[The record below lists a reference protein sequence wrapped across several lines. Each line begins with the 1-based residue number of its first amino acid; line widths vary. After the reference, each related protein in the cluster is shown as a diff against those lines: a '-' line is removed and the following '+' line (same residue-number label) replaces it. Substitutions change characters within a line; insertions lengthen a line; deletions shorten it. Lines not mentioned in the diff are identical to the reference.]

1 MGRKGKRVAMLV
13 ELAIEQV
20 AIIDR
25 LSLRFE
31 PGLNVLTGETGAGK
45 SILIDALSLALGERA
60 EAEMLRAG
68 AEHAQVTAVFEVSS
82 STNLLERLQEFGF
95 SPEDGLLYLTREL
108 SVGGRSQAR
117 INGRPVP
124 VAALKAVG
132 DLLVDLH
139 GQHQHQSL
147 FNTSEQMRFLDEWCG
162 ENVLALK
169 AQLGECVREMH
180 SLQRQL
186 NVLQADARERAH
198 LLDLYTF
205 QKGEIEAA
213 RLSAGEEE
221 ELLAEERRLVH
232 SEKLYAAA
240 EAAHTLL
247 AAGEPAALD
256 LLAQA
261 VRELE
266 EVLPVDADLQPL
278 VENLQSALYTVQES
292 AADLRAYR
300 DRVEF
305 NPERLN
311 EVGERLHLIRTLKR
325 KYGDT
330 VEAVL
335 DYLREVTEKIERL
348 QGGEERAEQITV
360 QLRQVEQRAQ
370 AFAQE
375 LSRLRREGA
384 RRFEQAVAQ
393 ELNDLAMP
401 RARFE
406 VKLTPK
412 PLDGGGADAIEFLI
426 APNPGEPL
434 RPLSKIAS
442 GGELSRVMLAIKGVL
457 AGVED
462 VCTLVFDEIDIG
474 IGGRTASVVGE
485 KLHALSGQRQILC
498 ITHLPQIASRARLHL
513 LIEKRESQG
522 RTVATVTPVES
533 EARVR
538 EIARML
544 GDTGESALRH
554 AREML
559 EGAVSGLQSEQK

>member
-1 MGRKGKRVAMLV
+1 MLV
-13 ELAIEQV
+13 ELSVEQI

-25 LSLRFE
+25 LNLRFDA
-31 PGLNVLTGETGAGK
+31 GLNVLTGETGAGK

-68 AEHAQVTAVFEVSS
+68 AERAQVTAVFDLSNS
-82 STNLLERLQEFGF
+82 PRLMQSLQELGVT
-95 SPEDGLLYLTREL
+95 PEDGLLYLTREL
-108 SVGGRSQAR
+108 LAGGRSQAR

-124 VAALKAVG
+124 VATLKSVG

-147 FNTSEQMRFLDEWCG
+147 FNVSEQMRFLDEWCG
-162 ENVLALK
+162 EKVLSLK
-169 AQLGECVREMH
+169 AQVGECVRQIRA
-180 SLQRQL
+180 LQREL
-186 NVLQADARERAH
+186 SSLQADARERAH

-205 QKGEIEAA
+205 QKNEIEQAH
-213 RLSAGEEE
+213 LTPGEEE
-221 ELLAEERRLVH
+221 ELVAEERRLAH
-232 SEKLYAAA
+232 AERLYATA
-240 EAAHTLL
+240 ETAHELL
-247 AAGEPAALD
+247 TSGEPSAVD

-261 VRELE
+261 VRALE
-266 EVLPVDADLQPL
+266 EVVSIDADLQPIA
-278 VENLQSALYTVQES
+278 ENLQNALYSVQD
-292 AADLRAYR
+292 AAGELRAYR

-305 NPERLN
+305 NPDRLN
-311 EVGERLHLIRTLKR
+311 EVQERLHIIRTLKR

-335 DYLREVTEKIERL
+335 DYLREVTDKMERL
-348 QGGEERAEQITV
+348 QGGEERAEQIAEA
-360 QLRQVEQRAQ
+360 LRDLEERAQ
-370 AFAQE
+370 ELAGE

-393 ELNDLAMP
+393 ELNELAMP

-412 PLDGGGADAIEFLI
+412 PLESDGADAIEFLI
-426 APNPGEPL
+426 APNPGEPP
-434 RPLSKIAS
+434 RPLSRIAS
-442 GGELSRVMLAIKGVL
+442 GGELSRVMLAIKSVL

-462 VCTLVFDEIDIG
+462 VPTLVFDEIDIG

-485 KLHALSGQRQILC
+485 KLHSLSQQRQILC

-513 LIEKRESQG
+513 LIEKCEVEG
-522 RTVATVTPVES
+522 RTVTAVTPVEG
-533 EARVR
+533 EARVQ

-559 EGAVSGLQSEQK
+559 GAGR

>member
-1 MGRKGKRVAMLV
+1 MLV
-13 ELAIEQV
+13 ELAVEQI

-25 LSLRFE
+25 LNLRFE

-68 AEHAQVTAVFEVSS
+68 AEHAQVTAVFDVSS
-82 STNLLERLQEFGF
+82 SSRLLERLQELGIT
-95 SPEDGLLYLTREL
+95 PEDGLLYLTRDL
-108 SVGGRSQAR
+108 FAGGRSQAR

-124 VAALKAVG
+124 IATLKAVG

-147 FNTSEQMRFLDEWCG
+147 FNAGEQMRFLDEWCG
-162 ENVLALK
+162 EKVLSLK
-169 AQLGECVREMH
+169 AELSECVREMRA
-180 SLQRQL
+180 LQREL
-186 NVLQADARERAH
+186 SSLQADARERAH

-205 QKGEIEAA
+205 QKQEIEQAH
-213 RLSAGEEE
+213 LTPGEEE
-221 ELLAEERRLVH
+221 ELLAEERRLAH
-232 SEKLYAAA
+232 AEKLFATA
-240 EAAHTLL
+240 ETAYELL
-247 AAGEPAALD
+247 TAGEPAAVD

-261 VRELE
+261 VRALE
-266 EVLPVDADLQPL
+266 EILPIDAELQPL
-278 VENLQSALYTVQES
+278 VENLQNAMYAVQDASAE
-292 AADLRAYR
+292 LRAYR

-311 EVGERLHLIRTLKR
+311 EVQDRLHLIRTLKR

-330 VEAVL
+330 IEAVL
-335 DYLREVTEKIERL
+335 EYLREVTEKMERL
-348 QGGEERAEQITV
+348 QGGEERAEELAAA
-360 QLRQVEQRAQ
+360 LRRTEERAQ
-370 AFAQE
+370 QLATE

-393 ELNDLAMP
+393 ELSELAMP

-412 PLDGGGADAIEFLI
+412 PLESDGVDAVEFLI
-426 APNPGEPL
+426 APNPGEPP

-462 VCTLVFDEIDIG
+462 VPTLVFDEIDIG
-474 IGGRTASVVGE
+474 IGGRTAGVVGE
-485 KLHALSGQRQILC
+485 KLHSLSRQRQILC

-513 LIEKRESQG
+513 LIEKREAEG
-522 RTVATVTPVES
+522 RTVTAVTPVEGD
-533 EARVR
+533 ARVR

-559 EGAVSGLQSEQK
+559 EAVH

>member
-1 MGRKGKRVAMLV
+1 MLV
-13 ELAIEQV
+13 ELAVEQI
-20 AIIDR
+20 AIIER
-25 LSLRFE
+25 LNLRFE

-68 AEHAQVTAVFEVSS
+68 AERAQVTAVFDVSAS
-82 STNLLERLQEFGF
+82 PHLLARMQELGVV
-95 SPEDGLLYLTREL
+95 PEEGLLYLTREL
-108 SVGGRSQAR
+108 FAGGRSQAR

-124 VAALKAVG
+124 VATLKAVG

-147 FNTSEQMRFLDEWCG
+147 FHTSEQMRFLDEWCG
-162 ENVLALK
+162 EEVLRLK
-169 AQLGECVREMH
+169 AELGECVREVRT
-180 SLQRQL
+180 LQREL
-186 NVLQADARERAH
+186 STLQADARERAH

-205 QKGEIEAA
+205 QKQEIEQAH
-213 RLSAGEEE
+213 LTPGEEE
-221 ELLAEERRLVH
+221 ELLAEERRLAH
-232 SEKLYAAA
+232 AEKLFASA
-240 EAAHTLL
+240 ETAYELL
-247 AAGEPAALD
+247 TAGEPAAVD

-261 VRELE
+261 VRTLE
-266 EVLPVDADLQPL
+266 EILPIDADLQPL
-278 VENLQSALYTVQES
+278 VENLQNALYAVQDA

-305 NPERLN
+305 NPDRLN
-311 EVGERLHLIRTLKR
+311 EVQDRLHLIRTLKR

-335 DYLREVTEKIERL
+335 DYLREVTEKMERL
-348 QGGEERAEQITV
+348 QGGEERAEELMTA
-360 QLRQVEQRAQ
+360 LRQAEQKAQ
-370 AFAQE
+370 NLAQE

-393 ELNDLAMP
+393 ELSELAMP

-412 PLDGGGADAIEFLI
+412 PLDSDGVDAVEFLI
-426 APNPGEPL
+426 APNAGEPP

-442 GGELSRVMLAIKGVL
+442 GGELSRVMLAIKSVL

-462 VCTLVFDEIDIG
+462 VPTLVFDEIDIG
-474 IGGRTASVVGE
+474 IGGRTAGVVGQ
-485 KLHALSGQRQILC
+485 KLQSLSQQRQILC
-498 ITHLPQIASRARLHL
+498 ITHLPQIASRARAHL
-513 LIEKRESQG
+513 LIEKREAEG
-522 RTVATVTPVES
+522 RTVTAVTPVEG

-544 GDTGESALRH
+544 GDTGDSALRH

-559 EGAVSGLQSEQK
+559 ETVH

>member
-1 MGRKGKRVAMLV
+1 MLV
-13 ELAIEQV
+13 ELAVEQI

-68 AEHAQVTAVFEVSS
+68 AERAQVTAVFDVSAS
-82 STNLLERLQEFGF
+82 PRLIARIQELGVV
-95 SPEDGLLYLTREL
+95 PEEGLLYLTREL
-108 SVGGRSQAR
+108 FAGGRSQAR
-117 INGRPVP
+117 INARPVP
-124 VAALKAVG
+124 VATLKAVG

-147 FNTSEQMRFLDEWCG
+147 FHTSEQMRFLDEWCG
-162 ENVLALK
+162 QEVLRRK
-169 AQLGECVREMH
+169 AELGECVREMRA
-180 SLQRQL
+180 LQREL
-186 NVLQADARERAH
+186 STLQADARERAH

-205 QKGEIEAA
+205 QKQEIEQAH
-213 RLSAGEEE
+213 LTPSEEE
-221 ELLAEERRLVH
+221 ELLAEERRLAH
-232 SEKLYAAA
+232 AEKLFASA
-240 EAAHTLL
+240 ETAYGLL
-247 AAGEPAALD
+247 TAGEPAAAD

-261 VRELE
+261 VRTLE
-266 EVLPVDADLQPL
+266 EVVPVDADLQPL
-278 VENLQSALYTVQES
+278 VENLQNALYAVQDA

-305 NPERLN
+305 HPERLN
-311 EVGERLHLIRTLKR
+311 EVQERLHLIRTLKR

-335 DYLREVTEKIERL
+335 DYLREVTEKMQRL
-348 QGGEERAEQITV
+348 QGGEERAEELMSALQ
-360 QLRQVEQRAQ
+360 QAEQRAQ
-370 AFAQE
+370 NLAQE

-384 RRFEQAVAQ
+384 RCFEQAVAQ
-393 ELNDLAMP
+393 ELVELAMP

-412 PLDGGGADAIEFLI
+412 PLESDGVDAVEFLF
-426 APNPGEPL
+426 APNPGEPP

-442 GGELSRVMLAIKGVL
+442 GGELSRVMLAIKSVL

-462 VCTLVFDEIDIG
+462 VPTLVFDEIDIG
-474 IGGRTASVVGE
+474 IGGRTAGVVGQ
-485 KLHALSGQRQILC
+485 KLHSLSQQRQILC
-498 ITHLPQIASRARLHL
+498 ITHLPQIASRARAHL
-513 LIEKRESQG
+513 LIEKREAEG
-522 RTVATVTPVES
+522 RTVTAVTPVEG

-559 EGAVSGLQSEQK
+559 ETVH

>member
-1 MGRKGKRVAMLV
+1 MLV
-13 ELAIEQV
+13 ELSVEQI

-25 LSLRFE
+25 LNLRFDA
-31 PGLNVLTGETGAGK
+31 GLNVLTGETGAGK

-68 AEHAQVTAVFEVSS
+68 AERAQVTAVFDLSNS
-82 STNLLERLQEFGF
+82 PRLMQSLQELGVT
-95 SPEDGLLYLTREL
+95 PEDGLLYLTREL
-108 SVGGRSQAR
+108 LAGGRSQAR

-124 VAALKAVG
+124 VATLKSVG

-147 FNTSEQMRFLDEWCG
+147 FNVSEQMRFLDEWCG
-162 ENVLALK
+162 EKVLSLK
-169 AQLGECVREMH
+169 AQVGECVRQIRA
-180 SLQRQL
+180 LQREL
-186 NVLQADARERAH
+186 SSLQADARERAH

-205 QKGEIEAA
+205 QKNEIEQAH
-213 RLSAGEEE
+213 LTPGEEE
-221 ELLAEERRLVH
+221 ELVAEERRLAH
-232 SEKLYAAA
+232 AERLYATA
-240 EAAHTLL
+240 ETAHELL
-247 AAGEPAALD
+247 TSGEPSAVD

-261 VRELE
+261 VRALE
-266 EVLPVDADLQPL
+266 EVVSIDADLQPIA
-278 VENLQSALYTVQES
+278 ENLQNALYSVQD
-292 AADLRAYR
+292 AAGELRAYR

-305 NPERLN
+305 NPDRLN
-311 EVGERLHLIRTLKR
+311 EVQERLHIIRTLKR

-335 DYLREVTEKIERL
+335 DYLREVTDKMERL
-348 QGGEERAEQITV
+348 QGGEERAEQIAEA
-360 QLRQVEQRAQ
+360 LRDLEERAQ
-370 AFAQE
+370 ELAGE

-393 ELNDLAMP
+393 ELNELAMP

-412 PLDGGGADAIEFLI
+412 PLESDGADAIEFLI
-426 APNPGEPL
+426 APNPGEPP
-434 RPLSKIAS
+434 RPLSRIAS
-442 GGELSRVMLAIKGVL
+442 GGELSRVMLAIKSVL

-462 VCTLVFDEIDIG
+462 VPTLVFDEIDIG

-485 KLHALSGQRQILC
+485 KLHSLSQQRQILC

-513 LIEKRESQG
+513 LIEKREVEG
-522 RTVATVTPVES
+522 RTVTAVTPVEG
-533 EARVR
+533 EARVQ

-559 EGAVSGLQSEQK
+559 GAGR

>member
-1 MGRKGKRVAMLV
+1 MLV
-13 ELAIEQV
+13 ELAVEQI

-25 LSLRFE
+25 LNLRFE

-60 EAEMLRAG
+60 EVEMLRSG
-68 AEHAQVTAVFEVSS
+68 AEHAQVTAVFDVSRS
-82 STNLLERLQEFGF
+82 PRLLARLQELGVT
-95 SPEDGLLYLTREL
+95 PEEGLLYLTREL
-108 SVGGRSQAR
+108 FAGGRSQAR

-124 VAALKAVG
+124 VATLKAVG

-147 FNTSEQMRFLDEWCG
+147 FHAGEQMRFLDEWCG
-162 ENVLALK
+162 EKVLSLK
-169 AQLGECVREMH
+169 AELGECVRQMH
-180 SLQRQL
+180 ALQREL
-186 NVLQADARERAH
+186 SSLQADARERAH

-205 QKGEIEAA
+205 QKQEIEQAH
-213 RLSAGEEE
+213 LLPGEEE
-221 ELLAEERRLVH
+221 ELLAEERRLAH
-232 SEKLYAAA
+232 AEKLFATA
-240 EAAHTLL
+240 ETAYELL
-247 AAGEPAALD
+247 TAGEPAAVD

-261 VRELE
+261 VRTLE
-266 EVLPVDADLQPL
+266 EILPIDTSLQPL
-278 VENLQSALYTVQES
+278 VENLQNALYVVQDTS
-292 AADLRAYR
+292 ADLRAYR

-305 NPERLN
+305 NPDRLS
-311 EVGERLHLIRTLKR
+311 EVQDRLHLIRTLKR

-335 DYLREVTEKIERL
+335 DYLREVTQKMERL
-348 QGGEERAEQITV
+348 QGGEERAEELAAA
-360 QLRQVEQRAQ
+360 LRQVERKAHQLAE
-370 AFAQE
+370 E

-393 ELNDLAMP
+393 ELSELAMP

-406 VKLTPK
+406 VRLAPK
-412 PLDGGGADAIEFLI
+412 PLETDGMDAVEFLI
-426 APNPGEPL
+426 APNPGEPP
-434 RPLSKIAS
+434 RPLAKIAS
-442 GGELSRVMLAIKGVL
+442 GGELSRVMLAVKSVL

-462 VCTLVFDEIDIG
+462 VPTLVFDEVDIG
-474 IGGRTASVVGE
+474 IGGRTAGIVGE
-485 KLHALSGQRQILC
+485 KLHSLSCQRQILC

-513 LIEKRESQG
+513 LIEKHEAEG
-522 RTVATVTPVES
+522 RTTTAVTPVEGD
-533 EARVR
+533 ARVR

-559 EGAVSGLQSEQK
+559 EAVR

>member
-1 MGRKGKRVAMLV
+1 MLV
-13 ELAIEQV
+13 ELAVEQI

-25 LSLRFE
+25 LNLRFE

-68 AEHAQVTAVFEVSS
+68 AEHAQVTAVFDVSCS
-82 STNLLERLQEFGF
+82 PRLLERLQELGIH
-95 SPEDGLLYLTREL
+95 PEDGLLYLTRDL
-108 SVGGRSQAR
+108 FAGGRSQAR

-124 VAALKAVG
+124 IATLKAVG

-147 FNTSEQMRFLDEWCG
+147 FNAGEQMRFLDEWCG
-162 ENVLALK
+162 KKVLSLK
-169 AQLGECVREMH
+169 AELGECVREMRT
-180 SLQRQL
+180 LQREL
-186 NVLQADARERAH
+186 SSLQADARERAH
-198 LLDLYTF
+198 LIDLYTF
-205 QKGEIEAA
+205 QKQEIEQAH
-213 RLSAGEEE
+213 LMPGEEE
-221 ELLAEERRLVH
+221 ELLAEERRLSH
-232 SEKLYAAA
+232 AEKLFATA
-240 EAAHTLL
+240 ETAYELL
-247 AAGEPAALD
+247 AAGEPAAVD

-261 VRELE
+261 VRALE
-266 EVLPVDADLQPL
+266 EILPIDADLRPL
-278 VENLQSALYTVQES
+278 VENLQNALYAVQDA

-311 EVGERLHLIRTLKR
+311 EVQERLHLVRTLKR

-330 VEAVL
+330 IEAVL
-335 DYLREVTEKIERL
+335 EYLREVTEKMERL
-348 QGGEERAEQITV
+348 QGGEERAEELAV
-360 QLRQVEQRAQ
+360 ALRRTEERAQ
-370 AFAQE
+370 QLAAE

-384 RRFEQAVAQ
+384 HRFEQAVAQ
-393 ELNDLAMP
+393 ELDELAMP

-412 PLDGGGADAIEFLI
+412 PLESDGVDAVEFLI
-426 APNPGEPL
+426 APNPGEPP

-462 VCTLVFDEIDIG
+462 VPTLVFDEIDIG
-474 IGGRTASVVGE
+474 IGGRTAGVVGE
-485 KLHALSGQRQILC
+485 KLHSLCRQRQILC

-513 LIEKRESQG
+513 LIEKREAEG
-522 RTVATVTPVES
+522 RTVTAVTPVQGD
-533 EARVR
+533 ARVR

-559 EGAVSGLQSEQK
+559 EAVH

>member
-1 MGRKGKRVAMLV
+1 MLV
-13 ELAIEQV
+13 ELAVEQI

-25 LSLRFE
+25 LNLRFE

-68 AEHAQVTAVFEVSS
+68 AERAQVTAVFDVSS
-82 STNLLERLQEFGF
+82 SPHLLTRLQELDIT
-95 SPEDGLLYLTREL
+95 PEEGLLYLTREL
-108 SVGGRSQAR
+108 FAGGRSQAR

-124 VAALKAVG
+124 VATLKAVG

-147 FNTSEQMRFLDEWCG
+147 FNLNEQMRFLDQWCG
-162 ENVLALK
+162 QKTLVLK
-169 AQLGECVREMH
+169 AELGDCVREMH
-180 SLQRQL
+180 ALQREL
-186 NVLQADARERAH
+186 SSLQADARERAH

-205 QKGEIEAA
+205 QKQQIEQA
-213 RLSAGEEE
+213 RLVPGEEE
-221 ELLAEERRLVH
+221 ELVAEERRLAH
-232 SEKLYAAA
+232 A
-240 EAAHTLL
+240 ERLFATAETAYELL
-247 AAGEPAALD
+247 TAGEPSAVD
-256 LLAQA
+256 LLAQSIRA
-261 VRELE
+261 LE
-266 EVLPVDADLQPL
+266 EVLPIDVGLQPL
-278 VENLQSALYTVQES
+278 VEHLRSALYTVQDTAGE
-292 AADLRAYR
+292 LRAYR

-305 NPERLN
+305 NPERLG
-311 EVGERLHLIRTLKR
+311 EVQERLHLIRTLKR

-335 DYLREVTEKIERL
+335 EYLREVTEKMRSL
-348 QGGEERAEQITV
+348 QGGEERAEEIADALEQKK
-360 QLRQVEQRAQ
+360 QRAQ
-370 AFAQE
+370 GLATE
-375 LSRLRREGA
+375 LSKLRREGA

-393 ELNDLAMP
+393 ELSELAMP

-412 PLDGGGADAIEFLI
+412 PLETDGADAIEFLI
-426 APNPGEPL
+426 APNPGEPP

-442 GGELSRVMLAIKGVL
+442 GGELSRVVLAIKSVL
-457 AGVED
+457 ADIED
-462 VCTLVFDEIDIG
+462 VPTLVFDEIDIG
-474 IGGRTASVVGE
+474 IGGRTAGVVGE
-485 KLHALSGQRQILC
+485 KLHSLSDRRQILC

-513 LIEKRESQG
+513 LIEKHETEG
-522 RTVATVTPVES
+522 RTVTAVTPVEGD
-533 EARVR
+533 ARVW

-559 EGAVSGLQSEQK
+559 EAVR

>member
-1 MGRKGKRVAMLV
+1 MLV
-13 ELAIEQV
+13 ELSVEQI

-25 LSLRFE
+25 LNLRFE

-45 SILIDALSLALGERA
+45 SILIDALGLALGERA
-60 EAEMLRAG
+60 ETEMLRAG
-68 AEHAQVTAVFEVSS
+68 AEHAQVTAVFDVSAS
-82 STNLLERLQEFGF
+82 ARLAARIQELGAT
-95 SPEDGLLYLTREL
+95 PEDGLLYLTREL
-108 SVGGRSQAR
+108 FAGGRSQAR

-124 VAALKAVG
+124 VATLKAVG

-147 FNTSEQMRFLDEWCG
+147 FHASEQMRFLDEWCG
-162 ENVLALK
+162 EKVLSLK
-169 AQLGECVREMH
+169 AELGECVREMRA
-180 SLQRQL
+180 LQREL
-186 NVLQADARERAH
+186 STLQADARERAH

-205 QKGEIEAA
+205 QKQEIEQAH
-213 RLSAGEEE
+213 LTPGEEE
-221 ELLAEERRLVH
+221 ELLAEERRLAH
-232 SEKLYAAA
+232 AEKLFATA
-240 EAAHTLL
+240 ETACEMLT
-247 AAGEPAALD
+247 AGEPAAVD

-261 VRELE
+261 VRALE
-266 EVLPVDADLQPL
+266 ELLPIDSELQPL
-278 VENLQSALYTVQES
+278 VESLQNALYTVQDAS
-292 AADLRAYR
+292 AELRAYR

-305 NPERLN
+305 NPERLS
-311 EVGERLHLIRTLKR
+311 EVQDRLHLIRTLKR

-335 DYLREVTEKIERL
+335 DYLREVTEKMERL
-348 QGGEERAEQITV
+348 QGGEERAEELAV
-360 QLRQVEQRAQ
+360 ALRQTEEKAQ
-370 AFAQE
+370 QMAAE

-393 ELNDLAMP
+393 ELSELAMP

-412 PLDGGGADAIEFLI
+412 PLETDGADAVEFLI
-426 APNPGEPL
+426 APNPGEPP
-434 RPLSKIAS
+434 RPLSRIAS
-442 GGELSRVMLAIKGVL
+442 GGELSRVMLAIKSVL

-462 VCTLVFDEIDIG
+462 VPTLVFDEIDIG
-474 IGGRTASVVGE
+474 IGGRTAGVVGE
-485 KLHALSGQRQILC
+485 KLHSLSRQRQILC

-513 LIEKRESQG
+513 LIEKREAEG
-522 RTVATVTPVES
+522 RTVTAVTPVEG

-559 EGAVSGLQSEQK
+559 EAAR

>member
-1 MGRKGKRVAMLV
+1 MLV
-13 ELAIEQV
+13 ELAVEQI
-20 AIIDR
+20 AIIER
-25 LSLRFE
+25 LNLRFE

-68 AEHAQVTAVFEVSS
+68 AERAQVTAVFDVSAS
-82 STNLLERLQEFGF
+82 PRLLARMQELGVV
-95 SPEDGLLYLTREL
+95 PEEGLLYLTREL
-108 SVGGRSQAR
+108 FAGGRSQAR

-124 VAALKAVG
+124 VATLKAVG

-147 FNTSEQMRFLDEWCG
+147 FHTSEQMRFLDEWCG
-162 ENVLALK
+162 EEVLRLK
-169 AQLGECVREMH
+169 AELGECVREVRT
-180 SLQRQL
+180 LQREL
-186 NVLQADARERAH
+186 STLQADARERAH

-205 QKGEIEAA
+205 QKQEIEQAH
-213 RLSAGEEE
+213 LTPGEEE
-221 ELLAEERRLVH
+221 ELLAEERRLAH
-232 SEKLYAAA
+232 AEKLFASA
-240 EAAHTLL
+240 ETAYELL
-247 AAGEPAALD
+247 TAGEPAAVD

-261 VRELE
+261 VRTLE
-266 EVLPVDADLQPL
+266 EILPIDADLQPL
-278 VENLQSALYTVQES
+278 VENLQNALYAVQDA

-305 NPERLN
+305 NPDRLN
-311 EVGERLHLIRTLKR
+311 EVQDRLHLIRTLKR

-335 DYLREVTEKIERL
+335 DYLREVTEKMERL
-348 QGGEERAEQITV
+348 QGGEERAEELMTA
-360 QLRQVEQRAQ
+360 LRQAEQKAQ
-370 AFAQE
+370 NLAQE

-393 ELNDLAMP
+393 ELSELAMP

-412 PLDGGGADAIEFLI
+412 PLDSDGVDAVEFLI
-426 APNPGEPL
+426 APNAGEPP

-442 GGELSRVMLAIKGVL
+442 GGELSRVMLAIKSVL

-462 VCTLVFDEIDIG
+462 VPTLVFDEIDIG
-474 IGGRTASVVGE
+474 IGGRTAGVVGQ
-485 KLHALSGQRQILC
+485 KLQSLSQQRQILC
-498 ITHLPQIASRARLHL
+498 ITHLPQIASRARAHL
-513 LIEKRESQG
+513 LIEKREAEG
-522 RTVATVTPVES
+522 RTVTAVTPVEG

-544 GDTGESALRH
+544 GDTGDSALRH

-559 EGAVSGLQSEQK
+559 ETVH

>member
-1 MGRKGKRVAMLV
+1 MLV
-13 ELAIEQV
+13 ELAVEQI
-20 AIIDR
+20 AIIER
-25 LSLRFE
+25 LNLRFE

-68 AEHAQVTAVFEVSS
+68 AERAQVTAVFDVSAS
-82 STNLLERLQEFGF
+82 PRLLARMQELGVV
-95 SPEDGLLYLTREL
+95 PEEGLLYLTREL
-108 SVGGRSQAR
+108 FAGGRSQAR

-124 VAALKAVG
+124 VATLKAVG

-147 FNTSEQMRFLDEWCG
+147 FHTSEQMRFLDEWCG
-162 ENVLALK
+162 EEVLRLK
-169 AQLGECVREMH
+169 AELGECVREVRT
-180 SLQRQL
+180 LQREL
-186 NVLQADARERAH
+186 STLQADARERAH

-205 QKGEIEAA
+205 QKQEIEQAH
-213 RLSAGEEE
+213 LTPGEEE
-221 ELLAEERRLVH
+221 ELLAEERRLAH
-232 SEKLYAAA
+232 AEKLFASA
-240 EAAHTLL
+240 ETAYELL
-247 AAGEPAALD
+247 TAGEPAAVD

-261 VRELE
+261 VRTLE
-266 EVLPVDADLQPL
+266 EILPIDADLQPL
-278 VENLQSALYTVQES
+278 VENLQNALYAVQDA

-305 NPERLN
+305 NTDRLN
-311 EVGERLHLIRTLKR
+311 EVQDRLHLIRTLKR

-335 DYLREVTEKIERL
+335 DYLREVTEKMERL
-348 QGGEERAEQITV
+348 QGGEERAEELMTA
-360 QLRQVEQRAQ
+360 LRQAEQKAQ
-370 AFAQE
+370 NLAQE

-393 ELNDLAMP
+393 ELSELAMP

-412 PLDGGGADAIEFLI
+412 PLDSDGVDAVEFLI
-426 APNPGEPL
+426 APNAGEPP

-442 GGELSRVMLAIKGVL
+442 GGELSRVMLAIKSVL

-462 VCTLVFDEIDIG
+462 VPTLVFDEIDIG
-474 IGGRTASVVGE
+474 IGGRTAGVVGQ
-485 KLHALSGQRQILC
+485 KLQSLSQQRQILC
-498 ITHLPQIASRARLHL
+498 ITHLPQIASRARAHL
-513 LIEKRESQG
+513 LIEKREAEG
-522 RTVATVTPVES
+522 RTVTAVTPVEG

-559 EGAVSGLQSEQK
+559 ETVH

>member
-1 MGRKGKRVAMLV
+1 MLV
-13 ELAIEQV
+13 ELAVEQI

-25 LSLRFE
+25 LNLRFE

-68 AEHAQVTAVFEVSS
+68 AERAQVTAVFDVSS
-82 STNLLERLQEFGF
+82 SPHLLTRLQELDIT
-95 SPEDGLLYLTREL
+95 PEEGLLYLTREL
-108 SVGGRSQAR
+108 FAGGRSQAR

-124 VAALKAVG
+124 VATLKAVG

-147 FNTSEQMRFLDEWCG
+147 FNLNEQMRFLDQWCG
-162 ENVLALK
+162 EKTLVLK
-169 AQLGECVREMH
+169 AELGDCVREMRA
-180 SLQRQL
+180 LQREL
-186 NVLQADARERAH
+186 SSLRSDARERAH

-205 QKGEIEAA
+205 QKQEIEQA
-213 RLSAGEEE
+213 RLVPGEEE
-221 ELLAEERRLVH
+221 ELVAEERRLAH
-232 SEKLYAAA
+232 A
-240 EAAHTLL
+240 ERLFATAETAYELL
-247 AAGEPAALD
+247 TAGEPSAVD
-256 LLAQA
+256 LLAQSIRA
-261 VRELE
+261 LE
-266 EVLPVDADLQPL
+266 EVLPIDADLQPL
-278 VENLQSALYTVQES
+278 VENLRSALYTVQDTAGE
-292 AADLRAYR
+292 LRAYR

-305 NPERLN
+305 NPERLG
-311 EVGERLHLIRTLKR
+311 EVQERLHVIRTLKR

-335 DYLREVTEKIERL
+335 EYLREVTEKMRSL
-348 QGGEERAEQITV
+348 QGGEERAEEIAAELEQKK
-360 QLRQVEQRAQ
+360 QRAQ
-370 AFAQE
+370 GLATE
-375 LSRLRREGA
+375 LSKLRREGA

-393 ELNDLAMP
+393 ELSELAMP

-412 PLDGGGADAIEFLI
+412 PLETDGADAIEFLI
-426 APNPGEPL
+426 APNPGEPP

-442 GGELSRVMLAIKGVL
+442 GGELSRVMLAIKSVL
-457 AGVED
+457 ADIED
-462 VCTLVFDEIDIG
+462 VPTLVFDEIDIG
-474 IGGRTASVVGE
+474 IGGRTAGVVGE
-485 KLHALSGQRQILC
+485 KLHSLSDRRQILC

-513 LIEKRESQG
+513 LIEKHETEG
-522 RTVATVTPVES
+522 RTVTAVTPVEGD
-533 EARVR
+533 ARVQ

-559 EGAVSGLQSEQK
+559 EAVR

>member
-1 MGRKGKRVAMLV
+1 MLV
-13 ELAIEQV
+13 ELAVEQI

-25 LSLRFE
+25 LNLRFE

-68 AEHAQVTAVFEVSS
+68 AEHAQVTAVFDVSS
-82 STNLLERLQEFGF
+82 SSRLLERLQELGIT
-95 SPEDGLLYLTREL
+95 PEDGLLYLTRDL
-108 SVGGRSQAR
+108 FAGGRSQAR

-124 VAALKAVG
+124 IATLKAVG

-147 FNTSEQMRFLDEWCG
+147 FNAGEQMRFLDEWCG
-162 ENVLALK
+162 EKVLSLK
-169 AQLGECVREMH
+169 AELSECVREMRA
-180 SLQRQL
+180 LQREL
-186 NVLQADARERAH
+186 SSLQADARERAH

-205 QKGEIEAA
+205 QKQEIEQAH
-213 RLSAGEEE
+213 LTHGEEE
-221 ELLAEERRLVH
+221 ELLAEERRLAH
-232 SEKLYAAA
+232 AEKLFATA
-240 EAAHTLL
+240 ETAYELL
-247 AAGEPAALD
+247 TAGEPAAVD

-261 VRELE
+261 VRALE
-266 EVLPVDADLQPL
+266 EILPIDAELQPL
-278 VENLQSALYTVQES
+278 VENLQNAMYAVQDASAE
-292 AADLRAYR
+292 LRAYR

-311 EVGERLHLIRTLKR
+311 EVQDRLHLIRTLKR

-330 VEAVL
+330 IEAVL
-335 DYLREVTEKIERL
+335 EYLREVTEKMERL
-348 QGGEERAEQITV
+348 QGGEERAEELAAA
-360 QLRQVEQRAQ
+360 LRRTEERAQ
-370 AFAQE
+370 QLATE

-393 ELNDLAMP
+393 ELSELAMP

-412 PLDGGGADAIEFLI
+412 PLESDGVDAVEFLI
-426 APNPGEPL
+426 APNPGEPP

-462 VCTLVFDEIDIG
+462 VPTLVFDEIDIG
-474 IGGRTASVVGE
+474 IGGRTAGVVGE
-485 KLHALSGQRQILC
+485 KLHSLSRQRQILC

-513 LIEKRESQG
+513 LIEKREAEG
-522 RTVATVTPVES
+522 RTVTAVTPVEGD
-533 EARVR
+533 ARVR

-559 EGAVSGLQSEQK
+559 EAVH

>member
-1 MGRKGKRVAMLV
+1 MLV
-13 ELAIEQV
+13 ELDVEQI

-68 AEHAQVTAVFEVSS
+68 AEHAQVTAVFDVSS
-82 STNLLERLQEFGF
+82 SPHLPVRLQELGVT
-95 SPEDGLLYLTREL
+95 PEDGLLYLTREL
-108 SVGGRSQAR
+108 FAGGRSQAR

-124 VAALKAVG
+124 VATLKAVG

-147 FNTSEQMRFLDEWCG
+147 FNLSEQMRFLDEWCG
-162 ENVLALK
+162 EKALELK
-169 AQLGECVREMH
+169 AELSECVREIRA
-180 SLQRQL
+180 LQREL
-186 NVLQADARERAH
+186 SSLQADARERAH

-205 QKGEIEAA
+205 QKQEIEQA
-213 RLSAGEEE
+213 RLSPGEEE
-221 ELLAEERRLVH
+221 ELVAEERRLAH
-232 SEKLYAAA
+232 AEKLFATA
-240 EAAHTLL
+240 EAAYELL
-247 AAGEPAALD
+247 VAGEPSAVD

-261 VRELE
+261 VRALE
-266 EVLPVDADLQPL
+266 DVVPVDADLQPL
-278 VENLQSALYTVQES
+278 VENLQNALYAVQDTAS
-292 AADLRAYR
+292 DLRSYR

-311 EVGERLHLIRTLKR
+311 EVQERLHLIRTLKR

-335 DYLREVTEKIERL
+335 DYLREVTEKMERL
-348 QGGEERAEQITV
+348 QGGEERAEEI
-360 QLRQVEQRAQ
+360 
-370 AFAQE
+370 AQE
-375 LSRLRREGA
+375 LARKERRAQEMAGELSKLRREGA

-393 ELNDLAMP
+393 ELSELAMP

-406 VKLTPK
+406 VRITPK
-412 PLDGGGADAIEFLI
+412 PLESDGADMVEFLI
-426 APNPGEPL
+426 APNPGEPP

-442 GGELSRVMLAIKGVL
+442 GGELSRVMLAIKSVL
-457 AGVED
+457 AGIEGVP
-462 VCTLVFDEIDIG
+462 TLVFDEIDIG
-474 IGGRTASVVGE
+474 IGGRTAGVVGE
-485 KLHALSGQRQILC
+485 KLHALSTQRQILC

-513 LIEKRESQG
+513 LIEKRESEG
-522 RTVATVTPVES
+522 RTVTAVTPIEGD
-533 EARVR
+533 ARVR

-559 EGAVSGLQSEQK
+559 ESVR

>member
-1 MGRKGKRVAMLV
+1 MLV
-13 ELAIEQV
+13 ELSVEQI

-25 LSLRFE
+25 LNLRFE

-68 AEHAQVTAVFEVSS
+68 AEHAQVTAVFDVSAS
-82 STNLLERLQEFGF
+82 ARLAARIQELGAI
-95 SPEDGLLYLTREL
+95 PEDGLLYLTREL
-108 SVGGRSQAR
+108 FAGGRSQAR

-124 VAALKAVG
+124 VATLKAVG

-147 FNTSEQMRFLDEWCG
+147 FHASEQMRFLDEWCG
-162 ENVLALK
+162 EKVLSLK
-169 AQLGECVREMH
+169 AELGECVREMRA
-180 SLQRQL
+180 LQREL
-186 NVLQADARERAH
+186 STLQADARERAH

-205 QKGEIEAA
+205 QKQEIEQA
-213 RLSAGEEE
+213 RLTPGEEE
-221 ELLAEERRLVH
+221 ELLAEERRLAH
-232 SEKLYAAA
+232 AEKLFATA
-240 EAAHTLL
+240 ESAYEMLT
-247 AAGEPAALD
+247 AGEPAAVD

-261 VRELE
+261 VRALE
-266 EVLPVDADLQPL
+266 EILPIDSELQPL
-278 VENLQSALYTVQES
+278 VESLQNALYTVQDAS
-292 AADLRAYR
+292 ADLRAYR

-305 NPERLN
+305 NPERLS
-311 EVGERLHLIRTLKR
+311 EVQDRLHLIRTLKR

-335 DYLREVTEKIERL
+335 DYLREVTEKMERL
-348 QGGEERAEQITV
+348 QGGEERAEELAV
-360 QLRQVEQRAQ
+360 ALRQTEEKAQ
-370 AFAQE
+370 QLAAE

-393 ELNDLAMP
+393 ELSELAMP

-412 PLDGGGADAIEFLI
+412 PLETDGADAVEFLI
-426 APNPGEPL
+426 APNPGEPP
-434 RPLSKIAS
+434 RPLSRIAS
-442 GGELSRVMLAIKGVL
+442 GGELSRVMLAIKSVL

-462 VCTLVFDEIDIG
+462 VPTLVFDEIDIG
-474 IGGRTASVVGE
+474 IGGRTAGVVGE
-485 KLHALSGQRQILC
+485 KLHSLSRQRQILC

-513 LIEKRESQG
+513 LIEKREAEG
-522 RTVATVTPVES
+522 RTVTAVTPVEG

-544 GDTGESALRH
+544 GDTGESALHH

-559 EGAVSGLQSEQK
+559 EAVR

>member
-1 MGRKGKRVAMLV
+1 MLV
-13 ELAIEQV
+13 ELAVEQI
-20 AIIDR
+20 AIIER
-25 LSLRFE
+25 LNLRFE

-68 AEHAQVTAVFEVSS
+68 AERAQVTAVFDVSAS
-82 STNLLERLQEFGF
+82 PRLLARMQELGVV
-95 SPEDGLLYLTREL
+95 PEEGLLYLTREL
-108 SVGGRSQAR
+108 FAGGRSQAR

-124 VAALKAVG
+124 VATLKAVG

-147 FNTSEQMRFLDEWCG
+147 FHTSEQMRFLDEWCG
-162 ENVLALK
+162 EEVLRLK
-169 AQLGECVREMH
+169 AELGECVREVRT
-180 SLQRQL
+180 LQREL
-186 NVLQADARERAH
+186 STLQADARERAH

-205 QKGEIEAA
+205 QKQEIEQAH
-213 RLSAGEEE
+213 LTPGEEE
-221 ELLAEERRLVH
+221 ELLAEERRLAH
-232 SEKLYAAA
+232 AEKLFASA
-240 EAAHTLL
+240 ETAYELL
-247 AAGEPAALD
+247 TAGEPAAVD

-261 VRELE
+261 VRTLE
-266 EVLPVDADLQPL
+266 EILPIDADLQPL
-278 VENLQSALYTVQES
+278 VENLQNALYAVQDA

-305 NPERLN
+305 NPDRLN
-311 EVGERLHLIRTLKR
+311 EVQDRLHLIRTLKR

-335 DYLREVTEKIERL
+335 DYLREVTEKMERL
-348 QGGEERAEQITV
+348 QGGEERAEELMTA
-360 QLRQVEQRAQ
+360 LRQAEQKAQ
-370 AFAQE
+370 NLAQE

-393 ELNDLAMP
+393 ELGELAMP

-412 PLDGGGADAIEFLI
+412 PLESDGVDAVEFLI
-426 APNPGEPL
+426 APNAGEPP

-442 GGELSRVMLAIKGVL
+442 GGELSRVMLAIKSVL

-462 VCTLVFDEIDIG
+462 VPTLVFDEIDIG
-474 IGGRTASVVGE
+474 IGGRTAGVVGQ
-485 KLHALSGQRQILC
+485 KLQSLSQQRQILC
-498 ITHLPQIASRARLHL
+498 ITHLPQIASRARAHL
-513 LIEKRESQG
+513 LIEKREAEG
-522 RTVATVTPVES
+522 RTVTAVTPVEG

-544 GDTGESALRH
+544 GDTGDSALRH

-559 EGAVSGLQSEQK
+559 ETVH

>member
-1 MGRKGKRVAMLV
+1 MLV
-13 ELAIEQV
+13 ELAVEQI

-25 LSLRFE
+25 LSLRLE

-68 AEHAQVTAVFEVSS
+68 AEHAQVTAVFDVSS
-82 STNLLERLQEFGF
+82 SPQLLVRLQELGVI
-95 SPEDGLLYLTREL
+95 PEDGLLYLTREL
-108 SVGGRSQAR
+108 FAGGRSQAR

-124 VAALKAVG
+124 VATLKAVG

-147 FNTSEQMRFLDEWCG
+147 FNLSEQMRFLDEWCG
-162 ENVLALK
+162 QKALELK
-169 AQLGECVREMH
+169 GELGECVREMRA
-180 SLQRQL
+180 LQREL
-186 NVLQADARERAH
+186 SSLQADARERAH

-205 QKGEIEAA
+205 QKQEIEQAH
-213 RLSAGEEE
+213 LSPGEEE
-221 ELLAEERRLVH
+221 ELVAEERRLAH
-232 SEKLYAAA
+232 AEKLFATA
-240 EAAHTLL
+240 ETAYELL
-247 AAGEPAALD
+247 VAGEPSAVD

-261 VRELE
+261 VRALE
-266 EVLPVDADLQPL
+266 DVLTVDADLQPM
-278 VENLQSALYTVQES
+278 VENLQNALYAVQDTAS
-292 AADLRAYR
+292 DLRSYR

-311 EVGERLHLIRTLKR
+311 EVQERLHLIRTLKR

-335 DYLREVTEKIERL
+335 DYLREVTEKMDRL
-348 QGGEERAEQITV
+348 QGGEERAEEI
-360 QLRQVEQRAQ
+360 
-370 AFAQE
+370 AQE
-375 LSRLRREGA
+375 LAQKERRAQELAGELSKLRREGA

-393 ELNDLAMP
+393 ELSELAMP

-406 VKLTPK
+406 VKITPK
-412 PLDGGGADAIEFLI
+412 PLESDGADMVEFLI
-426 APNPGEPL
+426 APNPGEPP

-442 GGELSRVMLAIKGVL
+442 GGELSRVMLAIKSVL
-457 AGVED
+457 AGIEGVP
-462 VCTLVFDEIDIG
+462 TLVFDEIDIG
-474 IGGRTASVVGE
+474 IGGRTAGVVGE
-485 KLHALSGQRQILC
+485 KLHALSTQRQILC

-513 LIEKRESQG
+513 LIEKREAEG
-522 RTVATVTPVES
+522 RTVTAVTPIEGD
-533 EARVR
+533 ARVR

-559 EGAVSGLQSEQK
+559 ESVR

>member
-1 MGRKGKRVAMLV
+1 MLV
-13 ELAIEQV
+13 ELSVEQI

-25 LSLRFE
+25 LNLRFE

-68 AEHAQVTAVFEVSS
+68 AEHAQVTAVFDVSAS
-82 STNLLERLQEFGF
+82 ARLAARIQELGAT
-95 SPEDGLLYLTREL
+95 PEDGLLYLTREL
-108 SVGGRSQAR
+108 FAGGRSQAR

-124 VAALKAVG
+124 VATLKAVG

-147 FNTSEQMRFLDEWCG
+147 FHASEQMRFLDEWCG
-162 ENVLALK
+162 EKVLSLK
-169 AQLGECVREMH
+169 AELGECVREMRA
-180 SLQRQL
+180 LQREL
-186 NVLQADARERAH
+186 STLQADARERAH

-205 QKGEIEAA
+205 QKQEIEQA
-213 RLSAGEEE
+213 RLTPGEEE
-221 ELLAEERRLVH
+221 ELLAEERRLAH
-232 SEKLYAAA
+232 AEKLFATA
-240 EAAHTLL
+240 ESAYEMLT
-247 AAGEPAALD
+247 AGEPAAVD

-261 VRELE
+261 VRALE
-266 EVLPVDADLQPL
+266 EILPIDSELQPL
-278 VENLQSALYTVQES
+278 VESLQNALYTVQDAS
-292 AADLRAYR
+292 AELRAYR

-305 NPERLN
+305 NPERLS
-311 EVGERLHLIRTLKR
+311 EVQDRLHLIRTLKR

-330 VEAVL
+330 IEAVL
-335 DYLREVTEKIERL
+335 DYLREVTEKMERL
-348 QGGEERAEQITV
+348 QGGEERAEELAIA
-360 QLRQVEQRAQ
+360 LRQTEEKAQ
-370 AFAQE
+370 QLAAE

-393 ELNDLAMP
+393 ELSELAMP

-412 PLDGGGADAIEFLI
+412 PLETDGADAVEFLI
-426 APNPGEPL
+426 APNPGEPP
-434 RPLSKIAS
+434 RPLSRIAS
-442 GGELSRVMLAIKGVL
+442 GGELSRVMLAIKSVL
-457 AGVED
+457 AEVED
-462 VCTLVFDEIDIG
+462 VPTLVFDEIDIG
-474 IGGRTASVVGE
+474 IGGRTAGVVGE
-485 KLHALSGQRQILC
+485 KLHSLSRQRQILC

-513 LIEKRESQG
+513 LIEKREAEG
-522 RTVATVTPVES
+522 RTVTAVTPVEG

-559 EGAVSGLQSEQK
+559 EAVR

>member
-1 MGRKGKRVAMLV
+1 MLV
-13 ELAIEQV
+13 ELSVEQI

-25 LSLRFE
+25 LNLRFDA
-31 PGLNVLTGETGAGK
+31 GLNVLTGETGAGK

-68 AEHAQVTAVFEVSS
+68 AERAQVTAVFDLSNS
-82 STNLLERLQEFGF
+82 PRLMQSLQELGVT
-95 SPEDGLLYLTREL
+95 PEDGLLYLTREL
-108 SVGGRSQAR
+108 LAGGRSQAR

-124 VAALKAVG
+124 VATLKSVG

-147 FNTSEQMRFLDEWCG
+147 FNVSEQMRFLDEWCG
-162 ENVLALK
+162 EKVLSLK
-169 AQLGECVREMH
+169 AQVGECVRQIRA
-180 SLQRQL
+180 LQREL
-186 NVLQADARERAH
+186 SSLQADARERAH

-205 QKGEIEAA
+205 QKNEIEQAH
-213 RLSAGEEE
+213 LTPGEEE
-221 ELLAEERRLVH
+221 ELVAEERRLAH
-232 SEKLYAAA
+232 AERLYATA
-240 EAAHTLL
+240 ETAHELL
-247 AAGEPAALD
+247 TSGEPSAVD

-261 VRELE
+261 VRALE
-266 EVLPVDADLQPL
+266 EVVSIDADLQPIA
-278 VENLQSALYTVQES
+278 ENLQNALYSVQD
-292 AADLRAYR
+292 AAGELRAYR

-305 NPERLN
+305 NPDRLN
-311 EVGERLHLIRTLKR
+311 EVQERLHLIRTLKR

-335 DYLREVTEKIERL
+335 DYLREVTDKMERL
-348 QGGEERAEQITV
+348 QGGEERAEQIAEA
-360 QLRQVEQRAQ
+360 LRDLEERAQ
-370 AFAQE
+370 ELAGE

-393 ELNDLAMP
+393 ELNELAMP

-412 PLDGGGADAIEFLI
+412 PLESDGADAIEFLI
-426 APNPGEPL
+426 APNPGEPP
-434 RPLSKIAS
+434 RPLSRIAS
-442 GGELSRVMLAIKGVL
+442 GGELSRVMLAIKSVL

-462 VCTLVFDEIDIG
+462 VPTLVFDEIDIG

-485 KLHALSGQRQILC
+485 KLHSLSQQRQILC

-513 LIEKRESQG
+513 LIEKREVEG
-522 RTVATVTPVES
+522 RTVTAVTPVEG
-533 EARVR
+533 EARVQ

-559 EGAVSGLQSEQK
+559 GAGR

>member
-1 MGRKGKRVAMLV
+1 MLV
-13 ELAIEQV
+13 ELAVEQI

-25 LSLRFE
+25 LNLRFE

-68 AEHAQVTAVFEVSS
+68 AERAQVTAVFDVSS
-82 STNLLERLQEFGF
+82 SPHLLTRLQELDIT
-95 SPEDGLLYLTREL
+95 PEEGLLYLTREL
-108 SVGGRSQAR
+108 FAGGRSQAR

-124 VAALKAVG
+124 VATLKAVG

-147 FNTSEQMRFLDEWCG
+147 FNLNEQMRFLDQWCG
-162 ENVLALK
+162 EKVLALK
-169 AQLGECVREMH
+169 AELGDCVREMH
-180 SLQRQL
+180 ALQRELSSLQS
-186 NVLQADARERAH
+186 DARERAH

-205 QKGEIEAA
+205 QKQQIEQA
-213 RLSAGEEE
+213 RLVPGEEE
-221 ELLAEERRLVH
+221 ELVAEERRLAH
-232 SEKLYAAA
+232 A
-240 EAAHTLL
+240 ERLFATAEIAYELL
-247 AAGEPAALD
+247 TAGEPSAVD
-256 LLAQA
+256 LLAQSIRA
-261 VRELE
+261 LE
-266 EVLPVDADLQPL
+266 EVLPIDVGLQPL
-278 VENLQSALYTVQES
+278 VEHLRSALYTVQDTAGE
-292 AADLRAYR
+292 LRAYR

-305 NPERLN
+305 NPERLG
-311 EVGERLHLIRTLKR
+311 EVQERLHLIRTLKR

-335 DYLREVTEKIERL
+335 EYLREVTEKMRSL
-348 QGGEERAEQITV
+348 QGGEERAEEIADALEQKK
-360 QLRQVEQRAQ
+360 QRAQ
-370 AFAQE
+370 GLATE
-375 LSRLRREGA
+375 LSKLRREGA

-393 ELNDLAMP
+393 ELSELAMP

-412 PLDGGGADAIEFLI
+412 PLETDGADAIEFLI
-426 APNPGEPL
+426 APNPGEPP

-442 GGELSRVMLAIKGVL
+442 GGELSRVMLAIKSVL
-457 AGVED
+457 ADIED
-462 VCTLVFDEIDIG
+462 VPTLVFDEIDIG
-474 IGGRTASVVGE
+474 IGGRTAGVVGE
-485 KLHALSGQRQILC
+485 KLHSLSDRRQILC

-513 LIEKRESQG
+513 LIEKHETEG
-522 RTVATVTPVES
+522 RTVTAVTPVEGD
-533 EARVR
+533 ARVW

-559 EGAVSGLQSEQK
+559 EAVR

>member
-1 MGRKGKRVAMLV
+1 MLV
-13 ELAIEQV
+13 ELAVEQI

-25 LSLRFE
+25 LNLRFE

-68 AEHAQVTAVFEVSS
+68 AERAQVTAVFDISDS
-82 STNLLERLQEFGF
+82 PRLIARMQELGVV
-95 SPEDGLLYLTREL
+95 PEEGLLYLTRDL
-108 SVGGRSQAR
+108 FAGGRSQAR

-124 VAALKAVG
+124 VATLKAVG

-162 ENVLALK
+162 EEVLRLK
-169 AQLGECVREMH
+169 AELGECVREMRA
-180 SLQRQL
+180 LQREL
-186 NVLQADARERAH
+186 STLQADARERAH

-205 QKGEIEAA
+205 QKQEIEQAH
-213 RLSAGEEE
+213 LTPGEEE
-221 ELLAEERRLVH
+221 ELLAEERRLAH
-232 SEKLYAAA
+232 AEKLFGSA
-240 EAAHTLL
+240 ETAYELL
-247 AAGEPAALD
+247 TAGEPAAVD

-261 VRELE
+261 VRTLE
-266 EVLPVDADLQPL
+266 EIVPIDADLQPL
-278 VENLQSALYTVQES
+278 VENLQNALYAVQDA
-292 AADLRAYR
+292 AADLRTYR

-311 EVGERLHLIRTLKR
+311 EVQDRLHLIRTLKR

-335 DYLREVTEKIERL
+335 DYLREVTEKMERL
-348 QGGEERAEQITV
+348 QGGEERAEELMTA
-360 QLRQVEQRAQ
+360 LRQVEQRAQ
-370 AFAQE
+370 NLAQE

-393 ELNDLAMP
+393 ELSELAMP

-412 PLDGGGADAIEFLI
+412 PLESDGVDAVEFLI
-426 APNPGEPL
+426 APNPGEPP

-442 GGELSRVMLAIKGVL
+442 GGELSRVMLAIKSVL

-462 VCTLVFDEIDIG
+462 VPTLVFDEIDIG
-474 IGGRTASVVGE
+474 IGGRTAGVVGQ
-485 KLHALSGQRQILC
+485 KLQSLSQQRQILC
-498 ITHLPQIASRARLHL
+498 ITHLPQIASRARVHL
-513 LIEKRESQG
+513 LIEKREAEG
-522 RTVATVTPVES
+522 RTVTAVTPVEG

-559 EGAVSGLQSEQK
+559 ETVH

>member
-1 MGRKGKRVAMLV
+1 MLV
-13 ELAIEQV
+13 ELAVEQI

-25 LSLRFE
+25 LNLRFE

-68 AEHAQVTAVFEVSS
+68 AEHAQVTAVFDVSS
-82 STNLLERLQEFGF
+82 SPHLLARLQELGVI
-95 SPEDGLLYLTREL
+95 PEDSLLYLTREL
-108 SVGGRSQAR
+108 FAGGRSQAR
-117 INGRPVP
+117 VNGRPVP
-124 VAALKAVG
+124 VATLKAVG

-147 FNTSEQMRFLDEWCG
+147 FNLNEQMRFLDQWCG
-162 ENVLALK
+162 EKTLALK
-169 AQLGECVREMH
+169 AELGNCVREMRA
-180 SLQRQL
+180 LQRDL
-186 NVLQADARERAH
+186 SGLQADARERAH

-205 QKGEIEAA
+205 QKQEIEQA
-213 RLSAGEEE
+213 RLVPGEEE
-221 ELLAEERRLVH
+221 ELVAEERRLAH
-232 SEKLYAAA
+232 A
-240 EAAHTLL
+240 ERLFATAETAHELL
-247 AAGEPAALD
+247 TAGEPSAVD
-256 LLAQA
+256 LLAQS
-261 VRELE
+261 VRALG

-278 VENLQSALYTVQES
+278 MENLRNALYAVQDTAGE
-292 AADLRAYR
+292 LRAYR

-305 NPERLN
+305 NPERLS
-311 EVGERLHLIRTLKR
+311 EVQERLHLIRTLKR

-335 DYLREVTEKIERL
+335 EYLRKVTEKMRSL
-348 QGGEERAEQITV
+348 QGGEERAEEIVDELEQKK
-360 QLRQVEQRAQ
+360 QRAQ
-370 AFAQE
+370 GLAAE
-375 LSRLRREGA
+375 LSKLRREGA

-393 ELNDLAMP
+393 ELSELAMP

-412 PLDGGGADAIEFLI
+412 PLETDGADAIEFLI
-426 APNPGEPL
+426 APNPGEPP

-442 GGELSRVMLAIKGVL
+442 GGELSRVMLAIKSVL
-457 AGVED
+457 ADIED
-462 VCTLVFDEIDIG
+462 VPTLVFDEIDIG
-474 IGGRTASVVGE
+474 IGGRTAGVLGE
-485 KLHALSGQRQILC
+485 KLHSLSTRRQILC

-513 LIEKRESQG
+513 LIEKRETEG
-522 RTVATVTPVES
+522 RTVTAVTPVEGD
-533 EARVR
+533 ARVR

-559 EGAVSGLQSEQK
+559 EAVR

>member
-1 MGRKGKRVAMLV
+1 MLV
-13 ELAIEQV
+13 ELAVEQI
-20 AIIDR
+20 AIIER
-25 LSLRFE
+25 LNLRFE

-68 AEHAQVTAVFEVSS
+68 AERAQVTAVFDVSAS
-82 STNLLERLQEFGF
+82 PRLLARMQELGVV
-95 SPEDGLLYLTREL
+95 PEEGLLYLTREL
-108 SVGGRSQAR
+108 FAGGRSQAR

-124 VAALKAVG
+124 VATLKAVG

-147 FNTSEQMRFLDEWCG
+147 FHTSEQMRFLDEWCG
-162 ENVLALK
+162 EEVLRLK
-169 AQLGECVREMH
+169 AELGECVREVRT
-180 SLQRQL
+180 LQREL
-186 NVLQADARERAH
+186 STLQADARERAH

-205 QKGEIEAA
+205 QKQEIEQAH
-213 RLSAGEEE
+213 LTPGEEE
-221 ELLAEERRLVH
+221 ELLAEERRLAH
-232 SEKLYAAA
+232 AEKLFASA
-240 EAAHTLL
+240 ETAYELL
-247 AAGEPAALD
+247 TAGEPAAVD

-261 VRELE
+261 VRTLE
-266 EVLPVDADLQPL
+266 EILPIDADLQPL
-278 VENLQSALYTVQES
+278 VENLQNALYAVQDA

-305 NPERLN
+305 NPDRLN
-311 EVGERLHLIRTLKR
+311 EVQDRLHLIRTLKR

-335 DYLREVTEKIERL
+335 DYLREVTEKMERL
-348 QGGEERAEQITV
+348 QGGEERAEELMTA
-360 QLRQVEQRAQ
+360 LRQAEQKAQ
-370 AFAQE
+370 NLAQE

-393 ELNDLAMP
+393 ELSELAMP

-412 PLDGGGADAIEFLI
+412 PLDSDGVDAVEFLI
-426 APNPGEPL
+426 APNAGEPP

-442 GGELSRVMLAIKGVL
+442 GGELSRVMLAIKSVL

-462 VCTLVFDEIDIG
+462 VPTLVFDEIDIG
-474 IGGRTASVVGE
+474 IGGRTAGVVGQ
-485 KLHALSGQRQILC
+485 KLQSLSQQRQILC
-498 ITHLPQIASRARLHL
+498 ITHLPQIASRARAHL
-513 LIEKRESQG
+513 LIEKREAEG
-522 RTVATVTPVES
+522 RTVTAVTPVEG

-559 EGAVSGLQSEQK
+559 ETVH

>member
-1 MGRKGKRVAMLV
+1 MLV
-13 ELAIEQV
+13 ELAVEQI

-25 LSLRFE
+25 LNLRFE

-68 AEHAQVTAVFEVSS
+68 AEHAQVTAVFDVSNS
-82 STNLLERLQEFGF
+82 SRLLERLQELGIT
-95 SPEDGLLYLTREL
+95 PEDGLLYLTREL
-108 SVGGRSQAR
+108 FAGGRSQAR

-124 VAALKAVG
+124 IATLKAVG

-147 FNTSEQMRFLDEWCG
+147 FNAGEQMRFLDEWCG
-162 ENVLALK
+162 EKVLSLK
-169 AQLGECVREMH
+169 AELSECVREMRA
-180 SLQRQL
+180 LQREL
-186 NVLQADARERAH
+186 SSLQADARERAH

-205 QKGEIEAA
+205 QKQEIEQAH
-213 RLSAGEEE
+213 LTPGEEE
-221 ELLAEERRLVH
+221 ELLAEERRLAH
-232 SEKLYAAA
+232 AEKLFATA
-240 EAAHTLL
+240 ETAYELL
-247 AAGEPAALD
+247 TAGEPAAVD

-261 VRELE
+261 VRALE
-266 EVLPVDADLQPL
+266 EILPIDAELQPL
-278 VENLQSALYTVQES
+278 VENLQNAMYAVQDASAE
-292 AADLRAYR
+292 LRAYR

-311 EVGERLHLIRTLKR
+311 EVQDRLHLIRTLKR

-330 VEAVL
+330 IEAVL
-335 DYLREVTEKIERL
+335 EYLREVTEKMERL
-348 QGGEERAEQITV
+348 QGGEERAEELASALRRTEEKAQ
-360 QLRQVEQRAQ
+360 QLAT
-370 AFAQE
+370 E

-393 ELNDLAMP
+393 ELSELAMP

-412 PLDGGGADAIEFLI
+412 PLESDGVDAVEFLI
-426 APNPGEPL
+426 APNPGEPP

-462 VCTLVFDEIDIG
+462 VPTLVFDEIDIG
-474 IGGRTASVVGE
+474 IGGRTAGVVGE
-485 KLHALSGQRQILC
+485 KLHSLSRQRQILC

-513 LIEKRESQG
+513 LIEKREAEG
-522 RTVATVTPVES
+522 RTVTAVTPVEGD
-533 EARVR
+533 ARVR

-559 EGAVSGLQSEQK
+559 EAVH

>member
-1 MGRKGKRVAMLV
+1 M
-13 ELAIEQV
+13 ELAVEQI

-25 LSLRFE
+25 LNLRFE

-68 AEHAQVTAVFEVSS
+68 AERAQVTAVFDVSS
-82 STNLLERLQEFGF
+82 SPHLLTRLQELDIT
-95 SPEDGLLYLTREL
+95 PEEGLLYLTREL
-108 SVGGRSQAR
+108 FAGGRSQAR

-124 VAALKAVG
+124 VATLKAVG

-147 FNTSEQMRFLDEWCG
+147 FNLNEQMRFLDQWCG
-162 ENVLALK
+162 EKVLALK
-169 AQLGECVREMH
+169 AELGDCVREMH
-180 SLQRQL
+180 ALQRELSSLQS
-186 NVLQADARERAH
+186 DARERAH

-205 QKGEIEAA
+205 QKQQIEQA
-213 RLSAGEEE
+213 RLVPGEEE
-221 ELLAEERRLVH
+221 ELVAEERRLAH
-232 SEKLYAAA
+232 A
-240 EAAHTLL
+240 ERLFATAEIAYELL
-247 AAGEPAALD
+247 TAGEPSAVD
-256 LLAQA
+256 LLAQSIRA
-261 VRELE
+261 LE
-266 EVLPVDADLQPL
+266 EVLPIDVGLQPL
-278 VENLQSALYTVQES
+278 VEHLRSALYTVQDTAGE
-292 AADLRAYR
+292 LRAYR

-305 NPERLN
+305 NPERLG
-311 EVGERLHLIRTLKR
+311 EVQERLHLIRTLKR

-335 DYLREVTEKIERL
+335 EYLREVTEKMRSL
-348 QGGEERAEQITV
+348 QGGEERAEEIADALEQKK
-360 QLRQVEQRAQ
+360 QRAQ
-370 AFAQE
+370 GLATE
-375 LSRLRREGA
+375 LSKLRREGA

-393 ELNDLAMP
+393 ELSELAMP

-412 PLDGGGADAIEFLI
+412 PLETDGADAIEFLI
-426 APNPGEPL
+426 APNPGEPP

-442 GGELSRVMLAIKGVL
+442 GGELSRVMLAIKSVL
-457 AGVED
+457 ADIED
-462 VCTLVFDEIDIG
+462 VPTLVFDEIDIG
-474 IGGRTASVVGE
+474 IGGRTAGVVGE
-485 KLHALSGQRQILC
+485 KLHSLSDRRQILC

-513 LIEKRESQG
+513 LIEKHETEG
-522 RTVATVTPVES
+522 RTVTAVTPVEGD
-533 EARVR
+533 ARVW

-559 EGAVSGLQSEQK
+559 EAVR